1 VGEGLLTGVPTV
13 LDQSQAHEELERM
26 TDRVLAIDGGNSKTA
41 VLLVDAEGQVL
52 AQVRGPGASPQNVG
66 LQRSLEV
73 FDGLVRE
80 AARQAGLH
88 PDEQIATHT
97 AAYLAGA
104 DLAREE
110 QELQA
115 EIERHGWSA
124 TSVVGNDTFALLR
137 AGTSDGVGVAVVCG
151 AGINCVAV
159 AKDGRTHRF
168 PALGRISG
176 DWGGGGHIG
185 SEALWLAVRAED
197 GRGRPTAL
205 LPAVIAHFGTRTIAE
220 AVERIH
226 FGEANADEHSLCPL
240 LFEVAAAGD
249 EVAQEIV
256 DRLVDEIT
264 VLTSVSLRR
273 LDLLGEPVEIVL
285 GGGVLTGTGDIV
297 VGAVRDRVAT
307 IAPLAEVRVVD
318 LPPVVGAA
326 LLGLDA
332 IGARPAAELRLRSAY
347 TPQPVEPTA
356 VAASG

>member
-1 VGEGLLTGVPTV
+1 
-13 LDQSQAHEELERM
+13 M

-41 VLLVDAEGQVL
+41 VLLVDADGKVL

-80 AARQAGLH
+80 AARQAGLS
-88 PDEQIATHT
+88 PDERVARHT

-104 DLAREE
+104 DLPREE
-110 QELQA
+110 RELQA
-115 EIERHGWSA
+115 EIERHGWSE

-137 AGTSDGVGVAVVCG
+137 AGTTNGIGVAVVCG

-159 AKDGRTHRF
+159 AEDGRAHRF

-185 SEALWLAVRAED
+185 GEALWLAVRAED
-197 GRGRPTAL
+197 GRGTPTAL
-205 LPAVIAHFGTRTIAE
+205 LPAVIAHFGTTTVAE

-226 FGEANADEHSLCPL
+226 FGEADADEHALCRV
-240 LFEVAAAGD
+240 LFDVADAGD
-249 EVAQEIV
+249 EVALEVV
-256 DRLVDEIT
+256 DRLVEEVT
-264 VLTSVSLRR
+264 VLTEVSMRM
-273 LDLLGEPVEIVL
+273 LDLLGEPVDVVL

-297 VGAVRDRVAT
+297 VGAVRDRLAVL
-307 IAPLAEVRVVD
+307 APLARIRVVD

-332 IGARPAAELRLRSAY
+332 IGNGPAAELRLRSAF
-347 TPQPVEPTA
+347 TDLPAEPA
-356 VAASG
+356 LGIAAGG

>member
-1 VGEGLLTGVPTV
+1 
-13 LDQSQAHEELERM
+13 
-26 TDRVLAIDGGNSKTA
+26 
-41 VLLVDAEGQVL
+41 
-52 AQVRGPGASPQNVG
+52 
-66 LQRSLEV
+66 
-73 FDGLVRE
+73 
-80 AARQAGLH
+80 
-88 PDEQIATHT
+88 
-97 AAYLAGA
+97 
-104 DLAREE
+104 
-110 QELQA
+110 
-115 EIERHGWSA
+115 
-124 TSVVGNDTFALLR
+124 
-137 AGTSDGVGVAVVCG
+137 VAVVCG

-297 VGAVRDRVAT
+297 VGAARDRVAT